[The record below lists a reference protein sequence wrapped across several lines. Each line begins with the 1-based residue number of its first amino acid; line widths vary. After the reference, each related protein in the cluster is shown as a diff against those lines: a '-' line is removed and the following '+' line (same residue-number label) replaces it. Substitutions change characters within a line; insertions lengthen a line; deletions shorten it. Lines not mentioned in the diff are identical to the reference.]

1 MVEGLARFFG
11 PLRTRPGILARAAL
25 GTPAVDDTELADTL
39 VRRFEAELRTDGSLG
54 AAALP
59 TAWRVHELLDLGRA
73 PEHPRVQRA
82 LGWLL
87 ERQGRPGAFGD
98 GCDRVRHAH
107 RACEHWVR
115 GFFAPTAPGE
125 RLAPVTLPNGKA
137 FRAEPAARFALSCLA
152 LRAALR
158 AGRAT
163 RPEVVLHLES
173 LRDLAAGWS
182 DWDGYYA
189 PDTIVA
195 GLHALALGGP
205 RYADVVEALVS
216 LVLSHQRVDGLW
228 LTADPF
234 ATVEALEATGLPDA
248 RIVVRRAVRELL
260 ERQRP
265 DGSFGATARE
275 ERALIVLRAALWAD
289 G

>member
-1 MVEGLARFFG
+1 MVRGLAGFFAS
-11 PLRTRPGILARAAL
+11 LRTRQGILARAAL
-25 GTPAVDDTELADTL
+25 GQPAADDAELADSL
-39 VRRFEAELRTDGSLG
+39 ARRFEAELRPDGSAGG
-54 AAALP
+54 AALA

-73 PEHPRVQRA
+73 PAHPRVQQT
-82 LGWLL
+82 LGWLF

-98 GCDRVRHAH
+98 GCDRARHAH
-107 RACEHWVR
+107 RTCEHWVR
-115 GFFAPTAPGE
+115 GFFAPTPPGE
-125 RLAPVTLPNGKA
+125 RLAPITLPNGKA

-158 AGRAT
+158 AGCAT
-163 RPEVVLHLES
+163 RPAVVLHLET
-173 LRDLAAGWS
+173 LRDLADGWS
-182 DWDGYYA
+182 DWNGYFA

-205 RYADVVEALVS
+205 RYAKPVETLVS

-228 LTADPF
+228 LNADAF
-234 ATVEALEATGLPDA
+234 ATIEALAATRLPDA

-275 ERALIVLRAALWAD
+275 ERALIVLRAAVWAE